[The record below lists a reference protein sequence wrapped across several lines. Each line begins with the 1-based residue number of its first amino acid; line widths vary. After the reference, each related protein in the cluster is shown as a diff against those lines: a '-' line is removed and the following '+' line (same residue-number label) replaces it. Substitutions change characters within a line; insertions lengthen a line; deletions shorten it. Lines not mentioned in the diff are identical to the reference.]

1 MPVLPRIEAIKDLI
15 QEAVD
20 KGATTVEQIHKVI
33 AGMPLDAL
41 AKRGLLQTE
50 EADEIKQA
58 NEATIG
64 VVYDAIRRINR
75 EIGEL
80 ASSVFEAIEDQVDVQ
95 KHLSDTEKK
104 HTKK

>member
-1 MPVLPRIEAIKDLI
+1 MPILSRIEAIKDLI

-20 KGATTVEQIHKVI
+20 RGATTVEQIHKVI

-41 AKRGLLQTE
+41 AKRGLLRAE
-50 EADEIKQA
+50 DADERKQA

-75 EIGEL
+75 EVGEL
-80 ASSVFEAIEDQVDVQ
+80 ASSAFEAIEDQVNVQ
-95 KHLSDTEKK
+95 KRLSETDKRQK
-104 HTKK
+104 

>member
-1 MPVLPRIEAIKDLI
+1 MPILPRIEAVKDLI

-20 KGATTVEQIHKVI
+20 KGAASVEQIHKVI

-41 AKRGLLQTE
+41 AKRGLLRAE
-50 EADEIKQA
+50 DADELKQA

-75 EIGEL
+75 EVGEL
-80 ASSVFEAIEDQVDVQ
+80 ASSAFEAIEDQVNVQ
-95 KHLSDTEKK
+95 KQLSETGKNP
-104 HTKK
+104 TK

>member
-1 MPVLPRIEAIKDLI
+1 MPFLSRIEAIKDLI

-20 KGATTVEQIHKVI
+20 RGATGVQQIHEVI
-33 AGMPLDAL
+33 AAMPLDAL
-41 AKRGLLQTE
+41 AKRGLLRADN
-50 EADEIKQA
+50 ADELKQA

-80 ASSVFEAIEDQVDVQ
+80 ASSVFEAIEDQVAVQ
-95 KHLSDTEKK
+95 KQLNETEKQR
-104 HTKK
+104 TK

>member
-1 MPVLPRIEAIKDLI
+1 MPILPRIEAVKDLI

-41 AKRGLLQTE
+41 AKRGLLRAE
-50 EADEIKQA
+50 DADELKHA

-75 EIGEL
+75 EVGEL

-95 KHLSDTEKK
+95 KHLGETDKK
-104 HTKK
+104 RTK

>member
-1 MPVLPRIEAIKDLI
+1 MPILPRIEAIKDLI

-20 KGATTVEQIHKVI
+20 KGATTVEQIHRVI

-41 AKRGLLQTE
+41 AKRGLLRAE
-50 EADEIKQA
+50 DADELKQA

-75 EIGEL
+75 EVGEL
-80 ASSVFEAIEDQVDVQ
+80 ASSVFEAIEEQVDVQ
-95 KHLSDTEKK
+95 KQLSETDRRRPK
-104 HTKK
+104 

>member
-15 QEAVD
+15 QEAVE

-41 AKRGLLQTE
+41 AKRGLLRAE
-50 EADEIKQA
+50 DADEMKQA
-58 NEATIG
+58 NDATIG

-75 EIGEL
+75 EVGEL
-80 ASSVFEAIEDQVDVQ
+80 ATSVFEAIEDQVDVQ
-95 KHLSDTEKK
+95 KHLGETDKK
-104 HTKK
+104 RTK

>member
-1 MPVLPRIEAIKDLI
+1 MPILPRIEAVKDLI

-33 AGMPLDAL
+33 ADMPLDAL
-41 AKRGLLQTE
+41 ARRGLLRAK
-50 EADEIKQA
+50 EADELKQA

-75 EIGEL
+75 EVGEL
-80 ASSVFEAIEDQVDVQ
+80 ASSVFEAIENQVDVQ
-95 KHLSDTEKK
+95 RRLTETDKRRKK
-104 HTKK
+104 

>member
-1 MPVLPRIEAIKDLI
+1 MPILSRIEAIKDLI

-41 AKRGLLQTE
+41 AKRGLLRTE
-50 EADEIKQA
+50 DADERKQA

-75 EIGEL
+75 EVGEL
-80 ASSVFEAIEDQVDVQ
+80 ASSVFEAIEEQVDVQ
-95 KHLSDTEKK
+95 KQLSETDRRRPK
-104 HTKK
+104 

>member
-1 MPVLPRIEAIKDLI
+1 MPILPRIEAVKDLV

-20 KGATTVEQIHKVI
+20 KGATSVQQIHKVI

-41 AKRGLLQTE
+41 AKRGLLRAE
-50 EADEIKQA
+50 DADELKQA

-75 EIGEL
+75 EVGEL
-80 ASSVFEAIEDQVDVQ
+80 ASSMFEAIEDQVDVQ
-95 KHLSDTEKK
+95 KQLSETDKGR
-104 HTKK
+104 TKE

>member
-1 MPVLPRIEAIKDLI
+1 MPILSRIEAIKDLI

-20 KGATTVEQIHKVI
+20 RGATTVEQIHKVI

-41 AKRGLLQTE
+41 AKRGLLRAE
-50 EADEIKQA
+50 DADERKQA

-75 EIGEL
+75 EVGEL
-80 ASSVFEAIEDQVDVQ
+80 ASSVFEAIEEQVDVQ
-95 KHLSDTEKK
+95 KQLSETDRRRPK
-104 HTKK
+104 

>member
-20 KGATTVEQIHKVI
+20 KGATTVEQIHRVI

-41 AKRGLLQTE
+41 AKRGLLRAKD
-50 EADEIKQA
+50 ADDLKQA

-75 EIGEL
+75 EVGEL
-80 ASSVFEAIEDQVDVQ
+80 ASSVFEAIENQVEVQ
-95 KHLSDTEKK
+95 KHLGETDRRR
-104 HTKK
+104 TK